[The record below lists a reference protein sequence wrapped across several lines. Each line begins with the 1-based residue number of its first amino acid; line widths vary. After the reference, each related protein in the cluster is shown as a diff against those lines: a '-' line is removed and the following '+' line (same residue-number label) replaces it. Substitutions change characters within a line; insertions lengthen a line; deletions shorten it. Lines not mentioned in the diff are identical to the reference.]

1 MMKSI
6 KPLAALLC
14 FAALVLT
21 GQAQA
26 ACATPKLH
34 QDTAAKVSDF
44 RLVPAVYHEGDTTAG
59 SFIRVHDFDPV
70 SIVGLWEFKWA
81 GFATDWGTQAWHSD
95 GTELTF
101 STGQNPATG
110 DTCQGV
116 WQQIGARTYTLNH
129 VAMGWAAP
137 GANPL
142 QGAQF
147 LRVHLHFT
155 VTLDPSGNTFS
166 GKYTAAVYLES
177 ESDPFDENPSTNAP
191 IATGTGS
198 VTATRVRPDDG
209 P

>member
-1 MMKSI
+1 MKTI
-6 KPLAALLC
+6 KPLAAFVC
-14 FAALVLT
+14 FAALMLT

-26 ACATPKLH
+26 ACATSKLL
-34 QDTAAKVSDF
+34 QATPAKNSDF
-44 RLVPAVYHEGDTTAG
+44 RFVPAVFHDGDTTDG
-59 SFIRVHDFDPV
+59 PFVRVHDFD
-70 SIVGLWEFKWA
+70 SAAIVGLWEFKWS
-81 GFATDWGTQAWHSD
+81 GFATDWGTQAWHAD

-116 WQQIGARTYTLNH
+116 WQQIGPRTYTLNH

-147 LRVHLHFT
+147 LRVHLHMI
-155 VTLDPSGNTFS
+155 VTLAPSGNTFT

-177 ESDPFDENPSTNAP
+177 QSDPFDENPNSNAP
-191 IATGTGS
+191 IATGGGA
-198 VTATRVRPDDG
+198 VTATRVKPDDG

>member
-1 MMKSI
+1 MMKFK
-6 KPLAALLC
+6 KPLVALIC
-14 FAALVLT
+14 FAAMVLT

-26 ACATPKLH
+26 ACATSKPQQALP
-34 QDTAAKVSDF
+34 AKPS
-44 RLVPAVYHEGDTTAG
+44 G
-59 SFIRVHDFDPV
+59 SFVHVFEFDPV
-70 SIVGLWEFKWA
+70 SIVGLWEFKWS
-81 GFATDWGTQAWHSD
+81 GFSTDWGTQAWHSD

-137 GANPL
+137 GASPL
-142 QGAQF
+142 LGAQF
-147 LRVHLHFT
+147 VRVHLHFI

-191 IATGTGS
+191 IATGTGG
-198 VTATRVRPDDG
+198 VTAIRVKPDEG

>member
-1 MMKSI
+1 MKTM

-14 FAALVLT
+14 FAALMLT

-26 ACATPKLH
+26 ACATSKL
-34 QDTAAKVSDF
+34 QPTTPAKTSDF
-44 RLVPAVYHEGDTTAG
+44 RLVPAVYHEGDAAEG
-59 SFIRVHDFDPV
+59 SFVRVHDFDPA
-70 SIVGLWEFKWA
+70 SIVGLWEFKWT
-81 GFATDWGTQAWHSD
+81 GFATDWGTQAWHAD

-116 WQQIGARTYTLNH
+116 WQQIGPRTYTLNH
-129 VAMGWAAP
+129 IAMGWAAP
-137 GANPL
+137 GASPL

-147 LRVHLHFT
+147 LRVHLHMT
-155 VTLDPSGNTFS
+155 VTLAPAGNTFS

-177 ESDPFDENPSTNAP
+177 ESDPFDENPNSNAP
-191 IATGTGS
+191 IATGGGA
-198 VTATRVRPDDG
+198 VTATRVRADDG

>member
-1 MMKSI
+1 MKTI
-6 KPLAALLC
+6 RRLAAFLC
-14 FAALVLT
+14 FAALMLA

-26 ACATPKLH
+26 ACATPKLQQTTPDKNPASH
-34 QDTAAKVSDF
+34 F
-44 RLVPAVYHEGDTTAG
+44 VPAVYHEGDTTAG
-59 SFIRVHDFDPV
+59 SLVRIHDFDSAP
-70 SIVGLWEFKWA
+70 IVGLWEFKWS
-81 GFATDWGTQAWHSD
+81 GFTTDWGTQAWHSD

-116 WQQIGARTYTLNH
+116 WQQIGPRTYTLNH
-129 VAMGWAAP
+129 IAMGWAAP
-137 GANPL
+137 GASPL

-147 LRVHLHFT
+147 LRVHLHLV
-155 VTLDPSGNTFS
+155 VTLAPSGNTFS

-177 ESDPFDENPSTNAP
+177 ESDPFNENPNSNAP
-191 IATGTGS
+191 IATGSGA

>member
-1 MMKSI
+1 MIKSA
-6 KPLAALLC
+6 KPLVPFLC

-26 ACATPKLH
+26 ACATSKL
-34 QDTAAKVSDF
+34 QQPTPSKVSDF
-44 RLVPAVYHEGDTTAG
+44 RLVPAVYREGDTTAG
-59 SFIRVHDFDPV
+59 SFVRVHDFAPP
-70 SIVGLWEFKWA
+70 SIVGLWQFKWS

-101 STGQNPATG
+101 STGQDPATG

-137 GANPL
+137 GASPV

-147 LRVHLHFT
+147 LRVHLHFI

-177 ESDPFDENPSTNAP
+177 ESDPFDENPNTNPP
-191 IATGTGS
+191 IATGSGG
-198 VTATRVRPDDG
+198 VTATRVRPDEG